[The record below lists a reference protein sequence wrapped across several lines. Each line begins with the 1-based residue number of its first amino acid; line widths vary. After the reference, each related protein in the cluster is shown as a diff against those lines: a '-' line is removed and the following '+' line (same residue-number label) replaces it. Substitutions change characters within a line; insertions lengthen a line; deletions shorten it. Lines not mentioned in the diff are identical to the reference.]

1 MVFIAFSLEIV
12 LSEIA
17 ISHRSKYNNKLEARQ
32 IYMEDEARM
41 TKAIALLSGG
51 LDSTLAVKL
60 MIDQGIEVHAM
71 NFTSAFCT
79 CDSGM
84 NKKKAEG
91 DEISKGLGHVEGDA
105 PGCKGQARVVSEK
118 FGVPIK
124 VINKGPEY
132 IDIIRNPKYGYGK
145 GVNPCVD
152 CRIYMFKAAKDY
164 MKEIGASF
172 IITGEVVGQRPM
184 SQRRDNFSAIERDT
198 GLEGLI
204 LRPLCA
210 LNLEPTIPEKEG
222 LVDREK
228 LLQIAGR
235 GRRPQ
240 MDMAD
245 ELDIGDYPC
254 PSGGCLLTDKIFSK
268 KVRDLLDHKED
279 ITTKDLQLL
288 KTGRHFRFKG
298 AKVVIG
304 RDEAD
309 NRRLNNL
316 TQPGETLIE
325 PINFPGPN
333 AIVSGAMNGDA
344 EIAAFVFAL
353 IVRYSAEKAGSS
365 PMVRITMDSASEE
378 RVIEASKEEVQ
389 EVDSHSEE
397 YNVC

>member
-1 MVFIAFSLEIV
+1 
-12 LSEIA
+12 
-17 ISHRSKYNNKLEARQ
+17 
-32 IYMEDEARM
+32 M
-41 TKAIALLSGG
+41 TKAVALLSGG

-84 NKKKAEG
+84 KKKTGGEAF
-91 DEISKGLGHVEGDA
+91 SKGPGHIEGDA
-105 PGCKGQARVVSEK
+105 PGCKGQARMVSEK

-132 IDIIRNPKYGYGK
+132 IDIIRSPKYGYGK
-145 GVNPCVD
+145 GINPCVD
-152 CRIYMFKAAKDY
+152 CRIYMFKAAKRY
-164 MKEIGASF
+164 MEEIGASF
-172 IITGEVVGQRPM
+172 VITGEVVGQRPM
-184 SQRRDNFSAIERDT
+184 SQRRANFASIERDS
-198 GLEGLI
+198 GLKGLI
-204 LRPLCA
+204 LRPLSA
-210 LNLEPTIPEKEG
+210 LNLDPTTPELEG

-228 LLQIAGR
+228 LMGVAGR

-240 MDMAD
+240 MDLA
-245 ELDIGDYPC
+245 EALDIGDYPC

-268 KVRDLLDHKED
+268 KVRDLLDHKEE

-298 AKVVIG
+298 VKVVVG

-309 NRRLNNL
+309 NLRLRNL
-316 TQPGETLIE
+316 TQEGETLVE

-333 AIVSGAMNGDA
+333 AIVAGTMDEATFD
-344 EIAAFVFAL
+344 FAIGL
-353 IVRYSAEKAGSS
+353 ILRYSASKAGPA
-365 PMVRITMDSASEE
+365 PMVRISRDNASEE
-378 RVIEASKEEVQ
+378 RGIDPSQEDGGEIESGYA
-389 EVDSHSEE
+389 E